1 MQKQPIPLPIRV
13 LVVEDFDIL
22 NEHFRSMVDT
32 AEDMQLVGHAFSG
45 KAACDMVERLKPDVV
60 LMDIE
65 MDFKH
70 DGILAAK
77 KTIQAHPDVRIIFLT
92 VHEDDE
98 TVFSAFDSGAVDYVL
113 KTTEEHE
120 ILDSIRMAYNGS
132 SPIRPK
138 IAYKIRNEFRRI
150 RHNQESLLD
159 SINILSQLTPTEME
173 IIDLLLKHK
182 KISEIAAERQV
193 EMSTIKSQINILL
206 KKFKKSRTKEIVNL
220 INEMGAVPFFRQVN
234 KGDRAAR

>member
-1 MQKQPIPLPIRV
+1 MQPVSKPIHV

-22 NEHFRSMVDT
+22 NEHFRTIVDS
-32 AEDMQLVGHAFSG
+32 AEDMKLVGYAFSG
-45 KAACDMVERLKPDVV
+45 KAACDMIERLKPDVV

-77 KTIQAHPDVRIIFLT
+77 KAIQVHPDVRIIFLT

-98 TVFSAFDSGAVDYVL
+98 TVFSAFDSGAMDYVL
-113 KTTEEHE
+113 KTAEEHE

-132 SPIRPK
+132 SPIRPE

-173 IIDLLLKHK
+173 IINLLLKNK

-193 EMSTIKSQINILL
+193 EISTIKSQINILL
-206 KKFKKSRTKEIVNL
+206 KKFNKSRTKEIVNL

-234 KGDRAAR
+234 NGNRSAR

>member
-1 MQKQPIPLPIRV
+1 MQKQPIQMPIRV

-22 NEHFRSMVDT
+22 NEHFRTMVDG
-32 AEDMQLVGHAFSG
+32 AEDMMLVGHAFSG
-45 KAACDMVERLKPDVV
+45 KAACDLVEQLQPDVV

-77 KTIQAHPDVRIIFLT
+77 KAVQTHPDVRIIFLT

-113 KTTEEHE
+113 KTAEEHE

-132 SPIRPK
+132 SPIRPE

-150 RHNQESLLD
+150 RHNQASLLD
-159 SINILSQLTPTEME
+159 SIDILSQLTPTEME

-193 EMSTIKSQINILL
+193 EISTIKSQINLLL
-206 KKFKKSRTKEIVNL
+206 KKFNKSRTKEIVNL
-220 INEMGAVPFFRQVN
+220 INEMGAVSFFRQVN
-234 KGDRAAR
+234 KGDRNAR

>member
-1 MQKQPIPLPIRV
+1 MQKQPGSMIIRV

-22 NEHFRSMVDT
+22 NEHFRLMVDT
-32 AEDMQLVGHAFSG
+32 AEDMELVGHAFSG

-77 KTIQAHPDVRIIFLT
+77 NDSDVSGRADHFLT

-113 KTTEEHE
+113 KTAEEHE

-132 SPIRPK
+132 SPIRPE

-159 SINILSQLTPTEME
+159 SINVLSQLTPTEME

-206 KKFKKSRTKEIVNL
+206 KKFNKSRTKEIVNL

>member
-1 MQKQPIPLPIRV
+1 LEAQRLIRV

-22 NEHFRSMVDT
+22 NEHFRTMVDA
-32 AEDMQLVGHAFSG
+32 AEDMELVGHAFSG
-45 KAACDMVERLKPDVV
+45 KEACERIEKLKPDVV

-77 KTIQAHPDVRIIFLT
+77 RAVVLHPDVRIVFLT

-113 KTTEEHE
+113 KTAAERD
-120 ILDSIRMAYNGS
+120 ILDSIRMAYRGV
-132 SPIRPK
+132 SPIRPE

-150 RHNQESLLD
+150 RHNQESLLE
-159 SINILSQLTPTEME
+159 SINILSQLTPTEIE
-173 IIDLLLKHK
+173 IVDLLLKNK
-182 KISEIAAERQV
+182 KISEMAAERQV
-193 EMSTIKSQINILL
+193 EVSTIKSQINVLL
-206 KKFKKSRTKEIVNL
+206 KKFNKSRTKEIVHL
-220 INEMGAVPFFRQVN
+220 IREMGAVPFFRQVN
-234 KGDRAAR
+234 QGDRSAP

>member
-1 MQKQPIPLPIRV
+1 MDIQPGSTPIRV

-22 NEHFRSMVDT
+22 NEHFRTMVE
-32 AEDMQLVGHAFSG
+32 AAPDMALAGHAFSG
-45 KAACDMVERLKPDVV
+45 KAACDLVERLKPDVV

-77 KTIQAHPDVRIIFLT
+77 KAVLLHPDVRIIFLT

-113 KTTEEHE
+113 KTAEEHE

-132 SPIRPK
+132 SPIRPE

-150 RHNQESLLD
+150 RHNQESLLE

-173 IIDLLLKHK
+173 IIDLLLKNK

-193 EMSTIKSQINILL
+193 EISTIKSQINLLL
-206 KKFKKSRTKEIVNL
+206 KKFNKSRTKEIVNL
-220 INEMGAVPFFRQVN
+220 INEMGAVPFFRQVS
-234 KGDRAAR
+234 KGDRIAR